1 MAKKQKKVKL
11 NKRLLN
17 AKMQKKFSLGFGPV
31 IAGVSITAMIAMAG
45 IILLCINMAK
55 NGLPITLGIV
65 VIVVLLIVEML
76 TIILCKTVSTSL
88 ADSIVVP
95 IFELK
100 DAVNKLKAGDFDIDI
115 TYESC
120 DELGELAQD
129 LKDTCNQLKA
139 VINDSGSL
147 LSEMAEG
154 NFNVTSSAADLY
166 VGDFETLIVAMNQ
179 LNTQLDATL
188 RQIKE
193 SSQHVMIGSEQL
205 AGSAQELAE
214 GASEQACAVDE
225 LNDTIAHVTNIA
237 EDSATN
243 AMGAASSA
251 QDAAQDAASSREKI
265 GKLTEA
271 MDRITETSKEIENI
285 ITAIEKIAAQTNLL
299 SLNASIEAA
308 RAGEMGKGF
317 AVVADQIGKLAADS
331 RQSAV
336 TTRELIS
343 KSLTEIENG
352 SIIVEYT
359 MESIGT
365 ALSNMESFAGAA
377 AGAAEASREQADMLK
392 QIQARIDQI
401 STVVQSNSASAE
413 ETSAISQ
420 ELSAQAIGLEEM
432 IGKFELREEGYSEVN
447 YSEEAAYTEE

>member
-17 AKMQKKFSLGFGPV
+17 AKMQKKFSLGFGPI

-65 VIVVLLIVEML
+65 VIIVLLIVEML
-76 TIILCKTVSTSL
+76 TIILCKTVSSSL
-88 ADSIVVP
+88 ADSITVP

-100 DAVNKLKAGDFDIDI
+100 EAVNKLKAGDFDIEI
-115 TYESC
+115 TYESG

-129 LKDTCNQLKA
+129 LKDTCGQLKA

-154 NFNVTSSAADLY
+154 NFNVTSVASELY
-166 VGDFETLIVAMNQ
+166 VGDFETLIIAMNQ
-179 LNTQLDATL
+179 LNSQLDATL

-193 SSQHVMIGSEQL
+193 SAGHVMIGSEQL

-225 LNDTIAHVTNIA
+225 LTATIADVTNIS
-237 EDSATN
+237 EDSARN
-243 AMGAASSA
+243 AMTAANSA
-251 QDAAQDAASSREKI
+251 KDAADDAASSREKI
-265 GKLTEA
+265 SKLTEA
-271 MDRITETSKEIENI
+271 MERITNTSKEIEDI

-352 SIIVEYT
+352 SIMVEYT

-365 ALSNMESFAGAA
+365 ALTNMESFAGMA
-377 AGAAEASREQADMLK
+377 AGAAEASQEQANMLK

-432 IGKFELREEGYSEVN
+432 IGKFELRDGSG
-447 YSEEAAYTEE
+447 EAAYSEDSEV

>member
-1 MAKKQKKVKL
+1 MAKKQKSAKI

-17 AKMQKKFSLGFGPV
+17 AKMKKKFSLGFGPV
-31 IAGVSITAMIAMAG
+31 IGGISVTAMIAMVG
-45 IILLCINMAK
+45 IIILCINMAK
-55 NGLPITLGIV
+55 NGLPITLGII
-65 VIVVLLIVEML
+65 VIVALLIAEIM
-76 TIILCKTVSTSL
+76 TIIMCKTVSGSL
-88 ADSIVVP
+88 ADSITLP

-100 DAVNKLKAGDFDIDI
+100 DAVNKIKKGDFDVEI
-115 TYESC
+115 TYESN

-129 LKDTCNQLKA
+129 LRETCETLKGIVSDA
-139 VINDSGSL
+139 GSML
-147 LSEMAEG
+147 VEMAEG
-154 NFNVTSSAADLY
+154 NFTITSEASELY

-179 LNTQLDATL
+179 LNSQLDATL

-193 SSQHVMIGSEQL
+193 SAGHVMIGSEQL

-225 LNDTIAHVTNIA
+225 LTSTIADVTNIS
-237 EDSATN
+237 EDSAKN
-243 AMGAASSA
+243 AMTAASSA
-251 QDAAQDAASSREKI
+251 KDAADDAASSREKI

-271 MDRITETSKEIENI
+271 MERITETSKEIENI

-352 SIIVEYT
+352 SIMVEYT

-365 ALSNMESFAGAA
+365 ALANMESFAGMA
-377 AGAAEASREQADMLK
+377 AGAAEASQEQADMLK

-432 IGKFELREEGYSEVN
+432 ISKFELREEDFSTVE
-447 YSEEAAYTEE
+447 

>member
-1 MAKKQKKVKL
+1 
-11 NKRLLN
+11 
-17 AKMQKKFSLGFGPV
+17 
-31 IAGVSITAMIAMAG
+31 
-45 IILLCINMAK
+45 
-55 NGLPITLGIV
+55 
-65 VIVVLLIVEML
+65 
-76 TIILCKTVSTSL
+76 
-88 ADSIVVP
+88 
-95 IFELK
+95 
-100 DAVNKLKAGDFDIDI
+100 
-115 TYESC
+115 
-120 DELGELAQD
+120 
-129 LKDTCNQLKA
+129 
-139 VINDSGSL
+139 
-147 LSEMAEG
+147 
-154 NFNVTSSAADLY
+154 
-166 VGDFETLIVAMNQ
+166 
-179 LNTQLDATL
+179 
-188 RQIKE
+188 
-193 SSQHVMIGSEQL
+193 MIGSEQL

-225 LNDTIAHVTNIA
+225 LTATIADVTNIS
-237 EDSATN
+237 EDSARN
-243 AMGAASSA
+243 AMTAANSA
-251 QDAAQDAASSREKI
+251 KDAADDAASSREKI
-265 GKLTEA
+265 SKLTEA
-271 MDRITETSKEIENI
+271 MERITNTSKEIEDI

-352 SIIVEYT
+352 SIMVEYT

-365 ALSNMESFAGAA
+365 ALTNMESFAGMA
-377 AGAAEASREQADMLK
+377 AGAAEASQEQANMLK

-432 IGKFELREEGYSEVN
+432 IGKFELRDGSG
-447 YSEEAAYTEE
+447 EAAYSEDSEV

>member
-139 VINDSGSL
+139 VIDDSGSL

-179 LNTQLDATL
+179 LNSQLDATL

-225 LNDTIAHVTNIA
+225 LTATIADVTNIA
-237 EDSATN
+237 EDSAQN
-243 AMGAASSA
+243 AIGAANSA
-251 QDAAQDAASSREKI
+251 REAAEDAESSREKI

-271 MDRITETSKEIENI
+271 MERITNTSKEIENI
-285 ITAIEKIAAQTNLL
+285 IAAIEGIAAQTNLL

-308 RAGEMGKGF
+308 RAGEAGRGF

-352 SIIVEYT
+352 SIMVEYT

-377 AGAAEASREQADMLK
+377 AGAAEASQEQADMLK

-432 IGKFELREEGYSEVN
+432 IAKFELREE
-447 YSEEAAYTEE
+447 APYTEE

>member
-1 MAKKQKKVKL
+1 MAKKQQKVKL

-17 AKMQKKFSLGFGPV
+17 AKMKNKFSLGFGPV
-31 IAGVSITAMIAMAG
+31 IAGVSITAMIAMAA
-45 IILLCINMAK
+45 IIILCINMAK
-55 NGLPITLGIV
+55 NGLPITIGIV
-65 VIVVLLIVEML
+65 AIVVLLIAEML
-76 TIILCKTVSTSL
+76 TIIMCKTVSKSL
-88 ADSIVVP
+88 ADSITLP

-100 DAVNKLKAGDFDIDI
+100 EAVNKIKKGDFDVEI
-115 TYESC
+115 TYESN

-129 LKDTCNQLKA
+129 LRETCETLKGIVSDA
-139 VINDSGSL
+139 GSML
-147 LSEMAEG
+147 VEMAEG
-154 NFNVTSSAADLY
+154 NFTITSEASELY

-179 LNTQLDATL
+179 LNSQLDATL

-193 SSQHVMIGSEQL
+193 SAGHVMIGSEQL

-225 LNDTIAHVTNIA
+225 LTSTIADVTNIS
-237 EDSATN
+237 EDSAKN
-243 AMGAASSA
+243 AMTAASSA
-251 QDAAQDAASSREKI
+251 KDAADDAASSREKI

-271 MDRITETSKEIENI
+271 MDRITETSKKIENI

-352 SIIVEYT
+352 SIMVEYT

-365 ALSNMESFAGAA
+365 ALANMESFAGMA
-377 AGAAEASREQADMLK
+377 AGAAEASQEQADMLK
-392 QIQARIDQI
+392 QIQTRIDQI

-432 IGKFELREEGYSEVN
+432 ISKFELREEDFSTVE
-447 YSEEAAYTEE
+447 

>member
-1 MAKKQKKVKL
+1 MAKKQKSVKI

-17 AKMQKKFSLGFGPV
+17 AKMKKKFSLGFGPV
-31 IAGVSITAMIAMAG
+31 IGGISVTAMIAMVG
-45 IILLCINMAK
+45 IIILCINMAK
-55 NGLPITLGIV
+55 NGLPITLGII
-65 VIVVLLIVEML
+65 VIVALLIAEIL
-76 TIILCKTVSTSL
+76 TIIMCKTVSGSL
-88 ADSIVVP
+88 ADSITLP

-100 DAVNKLKAGDFDIDI
+100 EAVNKIKKGDFDVEI
-115 TYESC
+115 TYESN

-129 LKDTCNQLKA
+129 LRETCETLKGIVSDA
-139 VINDSGSL
+139 GSML
-147 LSEMAEG
+147 VEMAEG
-154 NFNVTSSAADLY
+154 NFTITSEAPELY

-179 LNTQLDATL
+179 LNSQLDATL

-193 SSQHVMIGSEQL
+193 SAGHVMIGSEQL

-225 LNDTIAHVTNIA
+225 LTSTIADVTNIS
-237 EDSATN
+237 EDSARN
-243 AMGAASSA
+243 AMTAASSA
-251 QDAAQDAASSREKI
+251 KDAADDAASSREKI

-271 MDRITETSKEIENI
+271 MERITETSKEIENI

-352 SIIVEYT
+352 SIMVEYT

-365 ALSNMESFAGAA
+365 ALANMESFAGMA
-377 AGAAEASREQADMLK
+377 AGAAEASQEQADMLK

-432 IGKFELREEGYSEVN
+432 ISKFELREEDFSTVE
-447 YSEEAAYTEE
+447 

>member
-1 MAKKQKKVKL
+1 MGKKQNNVKMSKK
-11 NKRLLN
+11 LLN
-17 AKMQKKFSLGFGPV
+17 AKMKDKFKLGFGPV
-31 IAGVSITAMIAMAG
+31 IGGVSITAIIAIVG
-45 IILLCINMAK
+45 IILLCVNMAK

-65 VIVVLLIVEML
+65 VIVILLIAEML
-76 TIILCKTVSTSL
+76 TIIMCKMVSSML
-88 ADSIVVP
+88 PKSITEP
-95 IFELK
+95 IYELK
-100 DAVNKLKAGDFDIDI
+100 EAVNKLKAGDFDIEI
-115 TYESC
+115 TYESD
-120 DELGELAQD
+120 DELGELAKD
-129 LKDTCNQLKA
+129 LRDTCSTLKG
-139 VINDSGSL
+139 VITDAGSL
-147 LSEMAEG
+147 LAEMAEG
-154 NFNVTSSAADLY
+154 NFNVTSEAPELY
-166 VGDFETLIVAMNQ
+166 VGDYETLIVAMNQ
-179 LNTQLDATL
+179 LNTQLDGTL

-193 SSQHVMIGSEQL
+193 ASGHVMIGSEQL

-225 LNDTIAHVTNIA
+225 LTATIADVTNIA
-237 EDSATN
+237 VDSAVN
-243 AMGAASSA
+243 ATGAANSA
-251 QDAAQDAASSREKI
+251 KEAAEDAESSREKI

-285 ITAIEKIAAQTNLL
+285 IAAIEGIAAQTNLL

-308 RAGEMGKGF
+308 RAGEAGKGF
-317 AVVADQIGKLAADS
+317 AVVAEQIGKLAADS

-352 SIIVEYT
+352 NIMVEYT

-392 QIQARIDQI
+392 QIQTRIDQI

-432 IGKFELREEGYSEVN
+432 IGKFELREE
-447 YSEEAAYTEE
+447 

>member
-1 MAKKQKKVKL
+1 MAKKQKKAKL

-100 DAVNKLKAGDFDIDI
+100 DAVNKLKAGDFDVDI

-129 LKDTCNQLKA
+129 LKDTCGQLKA

-147 LSEMAEG
+147 LAEMAEG

-179 LNTQLDATL
+179 LNSQLDATL

-225 LNDTIAHVTNIA
+225 LTATIADVTNIA
-237 EDSATN
+237 EDSAQN
-243 AMGAASSA
+243 AIGAANSA
-251 QDAAQDAASSREKI
+251 REAAEDAESSREKI

-271 MDRITETSKEIENI
+271 MERITKTSKEIENI
-285 ITAIEKIAAQTNLL
+285 IAAIEGIAAQTNLL

-308 RAGEMGKGF
+308 RAGEAGRGF

-352 SIIVEYT
+352 SIMVEYT

-377 AGAAEASREQADMLK
+377 AGAAEASQEQADMLK

-432 IGKFELREEGYSEVN
+432 IAKFELREE
-447 YSEEAAYTEE
+447 APYTEE

>member
-88 ADSIVVP
+88 ADSITVP

-129 LKDTCNQLKA
+129 LKDTCGQLKA

-179 LNTQLDATL
+179 LNSQLDATL
-188 RQIKE
+188 LQIKE
-193 SSQHVMIGSEQL
+193 SAGHVMIGSEQL

-225 LNDTIAHVTNIA
+225 LTATIADVTNIS
-237 EDSATN
+237 EDSARN
-243 AMGAASSA
+243 AMMAANSA
-251 QDAAQDAASSREKI
+251 KEAADDAASSREKI
-265 GKLTEA
+265 SKLTEA
-271 MDRITETSKEIENI
+271 MERITNTSKEIEDI

-331 RQSAV
+331 RQSSV

-352 SIIVEYT
+352 NIMVEYT

-365 ALSNMESFAGAA
+365 ALTNMESFAGMA
-377 AGAAEASREQADMLK
+377 AGAAEASQEQADMLK

-432 IGKFELREEGYSEVN
+432 ISKFELKDQIGETV
-447 YSEEAAYTEE
+447 YSEEAES

>member
-1 MAKKQKKVKL
+1 
-11 NKRLLN
+11 
-17 AKMQKKFSLGFGPV
+17 
-31 IAGVSITAMIAMAG
+31 
-45 IILLCINMAK
+45 MAK

-65 VIVVLLIVEML
+65 VIIVLLIVEML
-76 TIILCKTVSTSL
+76 TIILCKTVSSSL
-88 ADSIVVP
+88 ADSITVP

-100 DAVNKLKAGDFDIDI
+100 EAVNKLKAGDFDIEI
-115 TYESC
+115 TYESG

-129 LKDTCNQLKA
+129 LKDTCGQLKA

-154 NFNVTSSAADLY
+154 NFNVTSVASELY
-166 VGDFETLIVAMNQ
+166 VGDFETLIIAMNQ
-179 LNTQLDATL
+179 LNSQLDATL

-193 SSQHVMIGSEQL
+193 SAGHVMIGSEQL

-225 LNDTIAHVTNIA
+225 LTATIADVTNIS
-237 EDSATN
+237 EDSARN
-243 AMGAASSA
+243 AMTAANSA
-251 QDAAQDAASSREKI
+251 KDAADDAASSREKI
-265 GKLTEA
+265 SKLTEA
-271 MDRITETSKEIENI
+271 MERITNTSKEIEDI

-352 SIIVEYT
+352 SIMVEYT

-365 ALSNMESFAGAA
+365 ALTNMESFAGMA
-377 AGAAEASREQADMLK
+377 AGAAEASQEQANMLK

-432 IGKFELREEGYSEVN
+432 IGKFELRDGSG
-447 YSEEAAYTEE
+447 EAAYSEDSEV

>member
-1 MAKKQKKVKL
+1 MAKKQKKAKL

-100 DAVNKLKAGDFDIDI
+100 DAVNKLKAGDFDVDI

-120 DELGELAQD
+120 AELGELAQD
-129 LKDTCNQLKA
+129 LKDTCGQLKA

-147 LSEMAEG
+147 LAEMAEG

-179 LNTQLDATL
+179 LNSQLDATL

-225 LNDTIAHVTNIA
+225 LTATIADVTNIA
-237 EDSATN
+237 EDSAQN
-243 AMGAASSA
+243 AIGAANSA
-251 QDAAQDAASSREKI
+251 REAAEDAESSREKI

-271 MDRITETSKEIENI
+271 MERITNTSKEIENI
-285 ITAIEKIAAQTNLL
+285 IAAIEGIAAQTNLL

-308 RAGEMGKGF
+308 RAGEAGRGF

-352 SIIVEYT
+352 SIMVEYT

-377 AGAAEASREQADMLK
+377 AGAAEASQEQADMLK

-432 IGKFELREEGYSEVN
+432 IAKFELREE
-447 YSEEAAYTEE
+447 APYTEE

>member
-1 MAKKQKKVKL
+1 MAKKQQKVKL

-17 AKMQKKFSLGFGPV
+17 AKMKNKFSLGFGPV
-31 IAGVSITAMIAMAG
+31 IAGVSITAMIAMAA
-45 IILLCINMAK
+45 IIILCINMAK
-55 NGLPITLGIV
+55 NGLPITIGIV
-65 VIVVLLIVEML
+65 AIVVLLIAEML
-76 TIILCKTVSTSL
+76 TIIMCKTVSKSL
-88 ADSIVVP
+88 ADSITLP

-100 DAVNKLKAGDFDIDI
+100 EAVNKIKKGDFDVEI
-115 TYESC
+115 TYESN

-129 LKDTCNQLKA
+129 LRETCETLKGIVSDA
-139 VINDSGSL
+139 GSML
-147 LSEMAEG
+147 VEMAEG
-154 NFNVTSSAADLY
+154 NFTITSEASELY

-179 LNTQLDATL
+179 LNSQLDATL

-193 SSQHVMIGSEQL
+193 SAGHVMIGSEQL

-225 LNDTIAHVTNIA
+225 LTSTIADVTNIS
-237 EDSATN
+237 EDSARN
-243 AMGAASSA
+243 AMMAASSA
-251 QDAAQDAASSREKI
+251 KDAADDAASSREKI
-265 GKLTEA
+265 GKLTDA

-352 SIIVEYT
+352 SIMVEYT

-365 ALSNMESFAGAA
+365 ALANMESFAGMA
-377 AGAAEASREQADMLK
+377 AGAAEASQEQADMLK
-392 QIQARIDQI
+392 QIQTRIDQI

-432 IGKFELREEGYSEVN
+432 ISKFELREEDFSTVE
-447 YSEEAAYTEE
+447 

>member
-65 VIVVLLIVEML
+65 VIVILLIVEML

-179 LNTQLDATL
+179 LNSQLDATL

-193 SSQHVMIGSEQL
+193 SAGHVMIGSEQL

-225 LNDTIAHVTNIA
+225 LTATIADVTNIA
-237 EDSATN
+237 EDSARN
-243 AMGAASSA
+243 AMGAADSA
-251 QDAAQDAASSREKI
+251 KEAADEASGSREKI

-352 SIIVEYT
+352 SIMVEYT

-365 ALSNMESFAGAA
+365 ALTNMESFAGAA
-377 AGAAEASREQADMLK
+377 AGAAQASQEQADMLK

-432 IGKFELREEGYSEVN
+432 IGKFELRDGSG
-447 YSEEAAYTEE
+447 EAAYSEDSEV

>member
-1 MAKKQKKVKL
+1 MAKKQKSVKI

-17 AKMQKKFSLGFGPV
+17 AKMKKKFSLGFGPV
-31 IAGVSITAMIAMAG
+31 IGGISVTAMIAMVG
-45 IILLCINMAK
+45 IIILCINMAK
-55 NGLPITLGIV
+55 NGLPITLGII
-65 VIVVLLIVEML
+65 VIVALLIAEIM
-76 TIILCKTVSTSL
+76 TIIMCKTVSGSL
-88 ADSIVVP
+88 ADSITLP

-100 DAVNKLKAGDFDIDI
+100 EAVNKIKKGDFDVEI
-115 TYESC
+115 TYESN

-129 LKDTCNQLKA
+129 LRETCETLKGIVSDA
-139 VINDSGSL
+139 GSML
-147 LSEMAEG
+147 VEMAEG
-154 NFNVTSSAADLY
+154 NFTITSEASELY

-179 LNTQLDATL
+179 LNSQLDATL

-193 SSQHVMIGSEQL
+193 SAGHVMIGSEQL

-225 LNDTIAHVTNIA
+225 LTSTIADVTNIS
-237 EDSATN
+237 EDSAKN
-243 AMGAASSA
+243 AMTAASSA
-251 QDAAQDAASSREKI
+251 KDAADDAASSREKI

-271 MDRITETSKEIENI
+271 MERITETSKEIENI

-352 SIIVEYT
+352 SIMVEYT

-365 ALSNMESFAGAA
+365 ALANMESFAGMA
-377 AGAAEASREQADMLK
+377 AGAAEASQEQADMLK

-432 IGKFELREEGYSEVN
+432 ISKFELREEDG
-447 YSEEAAYTEE
+447 EEECFSTEE

>member
-1 MAKKQKKVKL
+1 MAKKQKSVKI

-17 AKMQKKFSLGFGPV
+17 AKMKKKFNLGFGPV
-31 IAGVSITAMIAMAG
+31 IGGISLTAMIAVAG
-45 IILLCINMAK
+45 IILLCVNMAK

-65 VIVVLLIVEML
+65 IIAIVLFAEIL
-76 TIILCKTVSTSL
+76 TIIMCKLVSSL
-88 ADSIVVP
+88 LPDSITVP
-95 IFELK
+95 IYELK
-100 DAVNKLKAGDFDIDI
+100 DAVNKIKAGDFDIDI
-115 TYESC
+115 TYESS

-129 LKDTCNQLKA
+129 LRDTCETLKG
-139 VINDSGSL
+139 VITDAGTVL
-147 LSEMAEG
+147 AEMAEG
-154 NFNVTSSAADLY
+154 NFDVTSNEPELY

-179 LNTQLDATL
+179 LNTQLNVTL
-188 RQIKE
+188 HQIKE

-214 GASEQACAVDE
+214 GASEQASAVDE
-225 LNDTIAHVTNIA
+225 LTATIADVTMIA
-237 EDSATN
+237 EDSARN
-243 AMGAASSA
+243 AMGAANSA
-251 QDAAQDAASSREKI
+251 KEAADEAAGSREKI

-271 MDRITETSKEIENI
+271 MNRITETSKEIEDI

-352 SIIVEYT
+352 NIMVEYT

-377 AGAAEASREQADMLK
+377 AGAAEASQEQADMLK
-392 QIQARIDQI
+392 QIQVRIDQI

-432 IGKFELREEGYSEVN
+432 IAKFELHEEE
-447 YSEEAAYTEE
+447 

>member
-88 ADSIVVP
+88 ADYIVVP

-139 VINDSGSL
+139 VIDDSGSL

-179 LNTQLDATL
+179 LNSQLDATL

-225 LNDTIAHVTNIA
+225 LTATIADVTNIA
-237 EDSATN
+237 EDSAQN
-243 AMGAASSA
+243 AIGAANSA
-251 QDAAQDAASSREKI
+251 REAAEDAESSREKI

-271 MDRITETSKEIENI
+271 MERITNTSKEIENI
-285 ITAIEKIAAQTNLL
+285 IAAIEGIAAQTNLL

-308 RAGEMGKGF
+308 RAGEAGRGF

-352 SIIVEYT
+352 SIMVEYT

-377 AGAAEASREQADMLK
+377 AGAAEASQEQADMLK

-432 IGKFELREEGYSEVN
+432 IAKFELREE
-447 YSEEAAYTEE
+447 APYTEE

>member
-1 MAKKQKKVKL
+1 MAKKQKSAKI

-17 AKMQKKFSLGFGPV
+17 AKMKKKFSLGFGPV
-31 IAGVSITAMIAMAG
+31 IGGISVTAMIAMAG
-45 IILLCINMAK
+45 IIILCINMAK
-55 NGLPITLGIV
+55 NGLPITLGII
-65 VIVVLLIVEML
+65 VIVALLIAEIM
-76 TIILCKTVSTSL
+76 TIIMCKTVSGSL
-88 ADSIVVP
+88 ADSITLP

-100 DAVNKLKAGDFDIDI
+100 DAVNKIKKGDFDVEI
-115 TYESC
+115 TYESN

-129 LKDTCNQLKA
+129 LRETCETLKGIVSDA
-139 VINDSGSL
+139 GSML
-147 LSEMAEG
+147 VEMAEG
-154 NFNVTSSAADLY
+154 NFTITSEASELY

-179 LNTQLDATL
+179 LNSQLDATL

-193 SSQHVMIGSEQL
+193 SAGHVMIGSEQL

-225 LNDTIAHVTNIA
+225 LTSTIADVTNIS
-237 EDSATN
+237 EDSAKN
-243 AMGAASSA
+243 AMTAASSA
-251 QDAAQDAASSREKI
+251 KDAADDAASSREKI

-271 MDRITETSKEIENI
+271 MERITETSKEIENI

-352 SIIVEYT
+352 SIMVEYT

-365 ALSNMESFAGAA
+365 ALANMESFAGMA
-377 AGAAEASREQADMLK
+377 AGAAEASQEQADMLK

-432 IGKFELREEGYSEVN
+432 ISKFELREEDFSTVE
-447 YSEEAAYTEE
+447 

>member
-1 MAKKQKKVKL
+1 MAKKQKSVKI

-17 AKMQKKFSLGFGPV
+17 AKMKKKFNLGFGPV
-31 IAGVSITAMIAMAG
+31 IGGISLTAMIAIVG
-45 IILLCINMAK
+45 IILLCVNMAK
-55 NGLPITLGIV
+55 NGLPVTLGIV
-65 VIVVLLIVEML
+65 IIAIVLFAEIM
-76 TIILCKTVSTSL
+76 TIIMCKTVSSSL
-88 ADSIVVP
+88 ADSITVP
-95 IFELK
+95 IYELK
-100 DAVNKLKAGDFDIDI
+100 DAVNKIKNGDFNVEI
-115 TYESC
+115 TYESK
-120 DELGELAQD
+120 DELGELVQD
-129 LKDTCNQLKA
+129 LRETCETLKGVITDTGNVLA
-139 VINDSGSL
+139 
-147 LSEMAEG
+147 EMAEG
-154 NFNVTSSAADLY
+154 NFNVTSATPELY

-179 LNTQLDATL
+179 LNSQLDATL

-193 SSQHVMIGSEQL
+193 SAGHVMIGSEQL

-225 LNDTIAHVTNIA
+225 LTATIADVTNIS
-237 EDSATN
+237 EDSAKN
-243 AMGAASSA
+243 AMMAASSA
-251 QDAAQDAASSREKI
+251 KDAADEASSSREKI
-265 GKLTEA
+265 SKLTEA
-271 MDRITETSKEIENI
+271 MDRITETSKEIEDI

-352 SIIVEYT
+352 NIMVEYT

-365 ALSNMESFAGAA
+365 ALSNMESFAGMA
-377 AGAAEASREQADMLK
+377 AGAAEASQEQADMLK

-432 IGKFELREEGYSEVN
+432 IDKFALREV
-447 YSEEAAYTEE
+447 

>member
-1 MAKKQKKVKL
+1 MAKKQKSVKI

-17 AKMQKKFSLGFGPV
+17 AKMKKKFNLGFGPV
-31 IAGVSITAMIAMAG
+31 IGGISLTAMIAVAG
-45 IILLCINMAK
+45 IILLCVNMAK

-65 VIVVLLIVEML
+65 IIAIVLFAEIL
-76 TIILCKTVSTSL
+76 TIIMCKLVSSML
-88 ADSIVVP
+88 PDSITVP
-95 IFELK
+95 IYELK
-100 DAVNKLKAGDFDIDI
+100 DAVNKIKAGDFDIDI
-115 TYESC
+115 TYESS

-147 LSEMAEG
+147 LAEMAEG

-179 LNTQLDATL
+179 LNNQLDATL

-225 LNDTIAHVTNIA
+225 LTATIADVTNIS
-237 EDSATN
+237 EDSARN
-243 AMGAASSA
+243 AIGAANSA
-251 QDAAQDAASSREKI
+251 REAAEDAESSREKI

-271 MDRITETSKEIENI
+271 MERITNTSKEIENI
-285 ITAIEKIAAQTNLL
+285 IAAIEGIAAQTNLL

-308 RAGEMGKGF
+308 RAGEAGRGF

-352 SIIVEYT
+352 SIMVEYT

-377 AGAAEASREQADMLK
+377 AGAAEASQEQADMLK

-432 IGKFELREEGYSEVN
+432 IAKFELREE
-447 YSEEAAYTEE
+447 APYTEE

>member
-31 IAGVSITAMIAMAG
+31 IVGVSITAMIAMAG

-55 NGLPITLGIV
+55 NGLPITIGIV
-65 VIVVLLIVEML
+65 AIVVLFIAEML
-76 TIILCKTVSTSL
+76 TIILCKTVSKSL
-88 ADSIVVP
+88 ADSITVP

-100 DAVNKLKAGDFDIDI
+100 EAVNKLKAGDFDIDI

-120 DELGELAQD
+120 DELGVLAQD
-129 LKDTCNQLKA
+129 LKDTCNHLKA

-154 NFNVTSSAADLY
+154 NFNVTSAAADLY
-166 VGDFETLIVAMNQ
+166 VGDFETLIVAMNR
-179 LNTQLDATL
+179 LNSQLDATL

-225 LNDTIAHVTNIA
+225 LTATIADVTNIA
-237 EDSATN
+237 EDSAKN
-243 AMGAASSA
+243 AMGAADSA
-251 QDAAQDAASSREKI
+251 KEAADEAAGSREKI

-271 MDRITETSKEIENI
+271 MDRITNTSKEIEDI

-377 AGAAEASREQADMLK
+377 AGAAEASQEQVDMLK

-432 IGKFELREEGYSEVN
+432 IDKFELREEGYSETD
-447 YSEEAAYTEE
+447 YSEETPYTEE

>member
-1 MAKKQKKVKL
+1 MAKKQKSVKI

-17 AKMQKKFSLGFGPV
+17 AKMKKKFSLGFGPV
-31 IAGVSITAMIAMAG
+31 IGGISVTAMIAMVG
-45 IILLCINMAK
+45 IIILCINMAK
-55 NGLPITLGIV
+55 NGLPITLGII
-65 VIVVLLIVEML
+65 VIVALLIADIL
-76 TIILCKTVSTSL
+76 TIIMCKTVSGSL
-88 ADSIVVP
+88 ADSITLP

-100 DAVNKLKAGDFDIDI
+100 DAVNKIKRGDFDVEI
-115 TYESC
+115 TYESN

-129 LKDTCNQLKA
+129 LRDTCETLKGIVSDA
-139 VINDSGSL
+139 GSML
-147 LSEMAEG
+147 VEMAEG
-154 NFNVTSSAADLY
+154 NFTITSEAPELY

-179 LNTQLDATL
+179 LNSQLDATL

-193 SSQHVMIGSEQL
+193 SAGHVMIGSEQL

-225 LNDTIAHVTNIA
+225 LTSTIADVTNISV
-237 EDSATN
+237 DSARN
-243 AMGAASSA
+243 AMTAASSA
-251 QDAAQDAASSREKI
+251 KDAADDAASSREKI

-271 MDRITETSKEIENI
+271 MERITETSKEIENI

-352 SIIVEYT
+352 SIMVEYT

-365 ALSNMESFAGAA
+365 ALANMESFAGMA
-377 AGAAEASREQADMLK
+377 AGAAEASQEQADMLK

-432 IGKFELREEGYSEVN
+432 ISKFELREEDFSTVE
-447 YSEEAAYTEE
+447 

>member
-1 MAKKQKKVKL
+1 MAKKQKSVKI

-17 AKMQKKFSLGFGPV
+17 AKMKKKFSLGFGPV
-31 IAGVSITAMIAMAG
+31 IGGISVTAMIAMVG
-45 IILLCINMAK
+45 IIILCINMAK
-55 NGLPITLGIV
+55 NGLPITLGII
-65 VIVVLLIVEML
+65 VIVALLIAEIL
-76 TIILCKTVSTSL
+76 TIIMCKTVSGSL
-88 ADSIVVP
+88 ADSITLP

-100 DAVNKLKAGDFDIDI
+100 EAVNKIKKGDFDVEI
-115 TYESC
+115 TYESN

-129 LKDTCNQLKA
+129 LRETCETLKGIVSDA
-139 VINDSGSL
+139 GSML
-147 LSEMAEG
+147 VEMAEG
-154 NFNVTSSAADLY
+154 NFTITSEAPELY

-179 LNTQLDATL
+179 LNSQLDATL

-193 SSQHVMIGSEQL
+193 SAGHVMIGSEQL

-225 LNDTIAHVTNIA
+225 LTSTIADVTNIS
-237 EDSATN
+237 EDSARN
-243 AMGAASSA
+243 AMTAASSA
-251 QDAAQDAASSREKI
+251 KDAADDAASSREKI

-271 MDRITETSKEIENI
+271 MERITETSKEIENI

-352 SIIVEYT
+352 SIMVEYT

-365 ALSNMESFAGAA
+365 ALANMESFAGMA
-377 AGAAEASREQADMLK
+377 AGAAEASQEQADMLK

-432 IGKFELREEGYSEVN
+432 ISKFELREEDG
-447 YSEEAAYTEE
+447 EEECFSTEE

>member
-1 MAKKQKKVKL
+1 M
-11 NKRLLN
+11 
-17 AKMQKKFSLGFGPV
+17 
-31 IAGVSITAMIAMAG
+31 
-45 IILLCINMAK
+45 
-55 NGLPITLGIV
+55 
-65 VIVVLLIVEML
+65 
-76 TIILCKTVSTSL
+76 
-88 ADSIVVP
+88 
-95 IFELK
+95 
-100 DAVNKLKAGDFDIDI
+100 
-115 TYESC
+115 
-120 DELGELAQD
+120 GELTQD
-129 LKDTCNQLKA
+129 LRETCEILKGVITDTGNVLA
-139 VINDSGSL
+139 
-147 LSEMAEG
+147 EMAEG
-154 NFNVTSSAADLY
+154 NFNVTSATTELY

-179 LNTQLDATL
+179 LNSQLDATL

-193 SSQHVMIGSEQL
+193 SAGHVMIGSEQL

-225 LNDTIAHVTNIA
+225 LTATIADVTNIS
-237 EDSATN
+237 EDSAKN
-243 AMGAASSA
+243 AMMAASSA
-251 QDAAQDAASSREKI
+251 KDAADEASSSREKI
-265 GKLTEA
+265 SKLTEA
-271 MDRITETSKEIENI
+271 MDRITETSKEIEDI

-352 SIIVEYT
+352 NIMVEYT

-365 ALSNMESFAGAA
+365 ALSNMESFAGMA
-377 AGAAEASREQADMLK
+377 AGAAEASQEQADMLK

-432 IGKFELREEGYSEVN
+432 INKFELREV
-447 YSEEAAYTEE
+447 

>member
-179 LNTQLDATL
+179 LNSQLDATL

-225 LNDTIAHVTNIA
+225 LTATIADVTNIA
-237 EDSATN
+237 EDSAQN
-243 AMGAASSA
+243 AIGAANSA
-251 QDAAQDAASSREKI
+251 REAAEDAESSREKI

-271 MDRITETSKEIENI
+271 MERITNTSKEIENI
-285 ITAIEKIAAQTNLL
+285 IAAIEGIAAQTNLL

-308 RAGEMGKGF
+308 RAGEAGRGF

-352 SIIVEYT
+352 SIMVEYT

-377 AGAAEASREQADMLK
+377 AGAAEASQEQADMLK

-432 IGKFELREEGYSEVN
+432 IAKFELREE
-447 YSEEAAYTEE
+447 APYTEE

>member
-115 TYESC
+115 TYESS

-129 LKDTCNQLKA
+129 LRDTCGQLKA

-166 VGDFETLIVAMNQ
+166 VGDFETLIVAMNR
-179 LNTQLDATL
+179 LNSQLDATL

-214 GASEQACAVDE
+214 GASEQAGAVDE
-225 LNDTIAHVTNIA
+225 LTSTIADVTNIA
-237 EDSATN
+237 EDSAKN
-243 AMGAASSA
+243 AMGAADSA
-251 QDAAQDAASSREKI
+251 KQAADEAAGSREKI

-377 AGAAEASREQADMLK
+377 AGAAEASQEQADMLK

-432 IGKFELREEGYSEVN
+432 IGKFELRDGSG
-447 YSEEAAYTEE
+447 EAAYSEDSEV

>member
-100 DAVNKLKAGDFDIDI
+100 DAVNKLKAGDFDVDI

-179 LNTQLDATL
+179 LNSQLDATL

-225 LNDTIAHVTNIA
+225 LTATIADVTNIA
-237 EDSATN
+237 EDSAQN
-243 AMGAASSA
+243 AIGAANSA
-251 QDAAQDAASSREKI
+251 REAAEDAESSREKI

-271 MDRITETSKEIENI
+271 MERITNTSKEIENI
-285 ITAIEKIAAQTNLL
+285 IAAIEGIAAQTNLL

-308 RAGEMGKGF
+308 RAGEAGRGF

-352 SIIVEYT
+352 SIMVEYT

-377 AGAAEASREQADMLK
+377 AGAAEASQEQADMLK

-432 IGKFELREEGYSEVN
+432 IAKFELREE
-447 YSEEAAYTEE
+447 APYTEE

>member
-65 VIVVLLIVEML
+65 VIVILLIVEML

-179 LNTQLDATL
+179 LNSQLDATL

-193 SSQHVMIGSEQL
+193 SAGHVMIGSEQL

-225 LNDTIAHVTNIA
+225 LTATIADVTNIA
-237 EDSATN
+237 EDSARN
-243 AMGAASSA
+243 AMGAADSA
-251 QDAAQDAASSREKI
+251 KEAADEASGSREKI

-377 AGAAEASREQADMLK
+377 AGAAEASQEQADMLK

-432 IGKFELREEGYSEVN
+432 IGKFELRDGSG
-447 YSEEAAYTEE
+447 EAAYSEDSEV

>member
-1 MAKKQKKVKL
+1 MAKKQKSVKI

-17 AKMQKKFSLGFGPV
+17 AKMKKKFSLGFGPV
-31 IAGVSITAMIAMAG
+31 IGGISVTAMIAMVG
-45 IILLCINMAK
+45 IIILCINMAK
-55 NGLPITLGIV
+55 NGLPITLGII
-65 VIVVLLIVEML
+65 VIVALLIAEIL
-76 TIILCKTVSTSL
+76 TIIMCKTVSGSL
-88 ADSIVVP
+88 ADSITLP

-100 DAVNKLKAGDFDIDI
+100 EAVNKIKKGDFDVEI
-115 TYESC
+115 TYESN

-129 LKDTCNQLKA
+129 LRDTCETLKGIVSDA
-139 VINDSGSL
+139 GSML
-147 LSEMAEG
+147 VEMAEG
-154 NFNVTSSAADLY
+154 NFTITSEASELY

-179 LNTQLDATL
+179 LNSQLDATL

-193 SSQHVMIGSEQL
+193 SAGHVMIGSEQL

-225 LNDTIAHVTNIA
+225 LTSTIADVTNIS
-237 EDSATN
+237 EDSARN
-243 AMGAASSA
+243 AMTAASSA
-251 QDAAQDAASSREKI
+251 KDAADDAASSREKI

-271 MDRITETSKEIENI
+271 MERITETSKEIENI

-352 SIIVEYT
+352 SIMVEYT

-365 ALSNMESFAGAA
+365 ALANMESFAGMA
-377 AGAAEASREQADMLK
+377 AGAAEASQEQADMLK

-432 IGKFELREEGYSEVN
+432 ISKFELREEDFSTVE
-447 YSEEAAYTEE
+447 

>member
-447 YSEEAAYTEE
+447 YSEEVAYTEE

>member
-1 MAKKQKKVKL
+1 MAKKQKSVKI

-17 AKMQKKFSLGFGPV
+17 AKMKKKFSLGFGPV
-31 IAGVSITAMIAMAG
+31 IGGISVTAMIAMVG
-45 IILLCINMAK
+45 IIILCINMAK
-55 NGLPITLGIV
+55 NGLPITLGII
-65 VIVVLLIVEML
+65 VIVALLIAEIL
-76 TIILCKTVSTSL
+76 TIIMCKTVSGSL
-88 ADSIVVP
+88 ADSITLP

-100 DAVNKLKAGDFDIDI
+100 DAVNKIKKGDFDVEI
-115 TYESC
+115 TYESN

-129 LKDTCNQLKA
+129 LRETCETLKGIVSDA
-139 VINDSGSL
+139 GSML
-147 LSEMAEG
+147 VEMAEG
-154 NFNVTSSAADLY
+154 NFTITSEASELY

-179 LNTQLDATL
+179 LNSQLDATL

-193 SSQHVMIGSEQL
+193 SAGHVMIGSEQL

-225 LNDTIAHVTNIA
+225 LTSTIADVTNIS
-237 EDSATN
+237 EDSARN
-243 AMGAASSA
+243 AMTAASSA
-251 QDAAQDAASSREKI
+251 KDAADDAASSREKI

-271 MDRITETSKEIENI
+271 MERITETSKEIENI

-336 TTRELIS
+336 ITRELIS

-352 SIIVEYT
+352 SIMVEYT

-365 ALSNMESFAGAA
+365 ALANMESFAGMA
-377 AGAAEASREQADMLK
+377 AGAAEASQEQADMLK

-432 IGKFELREEGYSEVN
+432 ISKFELREEDFSTVE
-447 YSEEAAYTEE
+447 